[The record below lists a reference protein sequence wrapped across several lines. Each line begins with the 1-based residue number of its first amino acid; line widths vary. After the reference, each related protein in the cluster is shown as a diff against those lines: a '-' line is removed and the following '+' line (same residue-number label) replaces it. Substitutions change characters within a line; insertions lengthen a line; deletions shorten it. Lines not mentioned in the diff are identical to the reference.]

1 MGSWLKCAGCGICP
15 AAVALEPCGHCVC
28 DELDCPWHDAV
39 ASHSTARGTTLDCPG
54 HDAFTCPSCHV
65 GVTSRVKLFL
75 VQGLS
80 PLPQPQGL
88 VLPVGETNAGAE
100 TSQETGKEEKC
111 VAVVGGSE
119 AGRGLLELLNCMLDG
134 SFRLGACFSRLL
146 FVKLS

>member
-28 DELDCPWHDAV
+28 DELDCPWHE
-39 ASHSTARGTTLDCPG
+39 
-54 HDAFTCPSCHV
+54 AFTCPSCHV

-119 AGRGLLELLNCMLDG
+119 AGRVLLELLNCMLES
-134 SFRLGACFSRLL
+134 SFRLDACFSRLL